1 MIIISKEQII
11 AIHDMLIDDTG
22 GSHGIRDMGLLE
34 SALEAPFQSFDRCE
48 FFPTLSEKAARLA
61 YGLVKNHA
69 FIDGNKRIGAHTMLL
84 FLSINGIH
92 LNYSQEELS
101 SIFLDIAADT
111 KGYEELFSWVITHTK
126 K

>member
-101 SIFLDIAADT
+101 SIFLDIAAGT